1 MHFSYIVYCYPTYLI
16 TQYSNIQ
23 VSDYSNCAATSTCQ
37 HQSQI
42 QVQTAAIN
50 YKPWG
55 EGIRAGLGLR
65 KVMALSIQQV
75 SSPSAI
81 KRFLWIPKHII
92 WPLQCLMVTSCRHA
106 QFIKAVQFYSKSS
119 VCHNPQI
126 PSTRQEITES
136 SISLD
141 MYNYVAAC
149 SVSFCI
155 PPPKKNHEKQY
166 YR

>member
-1 MHFSYIVYCYPTYLI
+1 MQRHLLVSTKARYKYKLQPLI
-16 TQYSNIQ
+16 TSPGG
-23 VSDYSNCAATSTCQ
+23 
-37 HQSQI
+37 
-42 QVQTAAIN
+42 
-50 YKPWG
+50 K
-55 EGIRAGLGLR
+55 GIRAGLGLT

-81 KRFLWIPKHII
+81 NRFLWIPKHIHVV

-119 VCHNPQI
+119 VCHNPRI

-141 MYNYVAAC
+141 MYISC
-149 SVSFCI
+149 CMFCFI
-155 PPPKKNHEKQY
+155 LQFSPPKTWKAVLSIVIYSCIMESSSEAFY
-166 YR
+166 GRF

>member
-1 MHFSYIVYCYPTYLI
+1 MQRHLLVSTKAWYKYKLQPLI
-16 TQYSNIQ
+16 IS
-23 VSDYSNCAATSTCQ
+23 
-37 HQSQI
+37 
-42 QVQTAAIN
+42 
-50 YKPWG
+50 PGG
-55 EGIRAGLGLR
+55 EGIRAGLGLT

-81 KRFLWIPKHII
+81 NRFLWIPKHIHVV

-119 VCHNPQI
+119 VCHNPRI

-141 MYNYVAAC
+141 MYMLLHVLFHFAI
-149 SVSFCI
+149 S
-155 PPPKKNHEKQY
+155 PPKTWKAVLSIVIYSCIMESSSEAFY
-166 YR
+166 G

>member
-1 MHFSYIVYCYPTYLI
+1 MHFFYIVYCYPTYLI

-42 QVQTAAIN
+42 QLQPLIISPGG
-50 YKPWG
+50 K
-55 EGIRAGLGLR
+55 GIRAGLGLT

-119 VCHNPQI
+119 VCHNSHRYLLPGKRLQKALSPWICTYCCMFCFILQFPPQ
-126 PSTRQEITES
+126 
-136 SISLD
+136 
-141 MYNYVAAC
+141 
-149 SVSFCI
+149 
-155 PPPKKNHEKQY
+155 KHEKQY